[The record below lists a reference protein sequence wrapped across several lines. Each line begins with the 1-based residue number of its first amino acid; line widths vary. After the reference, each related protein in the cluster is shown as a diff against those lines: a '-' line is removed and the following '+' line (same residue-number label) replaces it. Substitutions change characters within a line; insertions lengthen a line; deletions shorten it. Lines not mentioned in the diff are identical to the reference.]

1 VAVVPIGYLA
11 SAALLAW
18 CTACAVAPRRSPSLA
33 GWLSFAFGFTI
44 NELPHVGACWLIA
57 ATALAFSEGDVSGF
71 VGWLAFGLSGLAMAG
86 PRAVRATYRNAGA
99 RD

>member
-1 VAVVPIGYLA
+1 MRGG
-11 SAALLAW
+11 
-18 CTACAVAPRRSPSLA
+18 PRRSPSLA

-44 NELPHVGACWLIA
+44 NELPHVGAYWLIA